1 MAIRPKLHPA
11 TVQVLSE
18 MYSADR
24 LQGTENP
31 EPIDFHKAARVKIRQ
46 GSQINQIM
54 RSRGAHKSMEI
65 GFAYG
70 FSTVWMLDALNGQD
84 QALHVAIDPF
94 EKTQLGGIGL
104 YQTAR
109 LPYSVKFEWIED
121 YSIHALS
128 GLIKQKAKFDF
139 IFIDG
144 NHRVDDALMD
154 FYLSDQLLAPWVI
167 IAFDDVCARCPYRR

>member
-1 MAIRPKLHPA
+1 
-11 TVQVLSE
+11 
-18 MYSADR
+18 
-24 LQGTENP
+24 
-31 EPIDFHKAARVKIRQ
+31 
-46 GSQINQIM
+46 
-54 RSRGAHKSMEI
+54 
-65 GFAYG
+65 
-70 FSTVWMLDALNGQD
+70 MLDALNGQD

>member
-54 RSRGAHKSMEI
+54 RSRGAHIHIAKAMKGVKI
-65 GFAYG
+65 DFA
-70 FSTVWMLDALNGQD
+70 
-84 QALHVAIDPF
+84 
-94 EKTQLGGIGL
+94 
-104 YQTAR
+104 
-109 LPYSVKFEWIED
+109 
-121 YSIHALS
+121 
-128 GLIKQKAKFDF
+128 
-139 IFIDG
+139 
-144 NHRVDDALMD
+144 
-154 FYLSDQLLAPWVI
+154 
-167 IAFDDVCARCPYRR
+167 